1 MKKLFLLV
9 AIAVIGFT
17 TISAQ
22 GIKIGAK
29 AGVNFANDTGDGELN
44 EGTTVKTGVH
54 LGGVAQ
60 LGVSE
65 KFAVQGE
72 LLYSM
77 QGFKDEVTHKLDY
90 INLPITANYFVI
102 ESLSIQ
108 AGPQFGFN
116 INDTFD
122 DEEGSGSLD
131 AQGFDLA
138 VVLGAQ
144 YEFPTGLF
152 IQGRYQLGLVDFLD
166 YDKPSKHSVL
176 SFSVGYFFY

>member
-1 MKKLFLLV
+1 MKKLFLSIV
-9 AIAVIGFT
+9 IAVIGFT

-29 AGVNFANDTGDGELN
+29 AGVNFADNSGDGELN
-44 EGTTVKTGVH
+44 EGTTSKTGIH
-54 LGGVAQ
+54 LGGVVQ
-60 LGVSE
+60 LGIKE
-65 KFAVQGE
+65 KFELQGE

-77 QGFKDEVTHKLDY
+77 QGFKDGATHKLDY

-116 INDTFD
+116 INDTFED
-122 DEEGSGSLD
+122 DLGSGSLN
-131 AQGFDLA
+131 AEGFDLA
-138 VVLGAQ
+138 VIFGAQ
-144 YEFPTGLF
+144 YQFPTGLF
-152 IQGRYQLGLVDFLD
+152 VQGRYQLGLIDFLD
-166 YDKPSKHSVL
+166 YDSPSKHTVL